1 MEEQVSLNT
10 LHRDLRDFKNDMDRK
25 FENVNQ
31 RFENVNQRFDN
42 VNQNVDQKFEN
53 VDRKFDSVNNR
64 LNNLE
69 YQIHNAQSTTIK
81 WGVGLFVG
89 TIIIVTGLV
98 ASYATILGVG

>member
-31 RFENVNQRFDN
+31 RFDN
-42 VNQNVDQKFEN
+42 VDRRFEN
-53 VDRKFDSVNNR
+53 VDRKFENVNNR